1 MCKWGL
7 GSEPVASGEVI
18 ACRRPI
24 AVSVGWEDEGDERG
38 GERSA
43 DLCFFLCGGGPEPSW
58 SDTGMIK
65 KKVNTVAESSFV
77 KLRNYY
83 NISHLCNS
91 SHRYVSSSFCVSPL
105 QA

>member
-24 AVSVGWEDEGDERG
+24 AVSVGWEEDGEERV

-43 DLCFFLCGGGPEPSW
+43 DLCFFLWGGGPEPSW
-58 SDTGMIK
+58 SDTGTIK
-65 KKVNTVAESSFV
+65 EKIEVNTNAVLSFV
-77 KLRNYY
+77 TIYDNY
-83 NISHLCNS
+83 NIST
-91 SHRYVSSSFCVSPL
+91 FSPL
-105 QA
+105 